1 MKVRLLPP
9 ALPTNTQTKEHQMVD
24 IDNTTLARLR
34 EDAESYRSVRRWIN
48 LACKITAGL
57 VVGIFLLT
65 LVSKA
70 VGPQLNLYR
79 ANTEKQAVIA
89 EQKAQSEAAEFA
101 ARSAVTQAEAK
112 AQAMIIEAKAL
123 AESQDIIAKTL
134 TPEYIRYLY
143 IKAIENNPNQVI
155 YVPTEA
161 GMPILESGRA
171 VTTTT
176 TP

>member
-1 MKVRLLPP
+1 
-9 ALPTNTQTKEHQMVD
+9 MVE
-24 IDNTTLARLR
+24 IDKAVLR
-34 EDAESYRSVRRWIN
+34 ELELDAEAYRSTQRWIK
-48 LACKITAGL
+48 LGVKLVIGV
-57 VVGIFLLT
+57 VVGIFLLI

-112 AQAMIIEAKAL
+112 AEAMIIEARAL
-123 AESQDIIAKTL
+123 AESQEIIAATL

-176 TP
+176 P

>member
-1 MKVRLLPP
+1 MTEINDR
-9 ALPTNTQTKEHQMVD
+9 E
-24 IDNTTLARLR
+24 LAVLKA
-34 EDAESYRSVRRWIN
+34 DAESYQSIRKWIN
-48 LACKITAGL
+48 LSVKITVGA
-57 VVGIFLLT
+57 VIGIFLLIT
-65 LVSKA
+65 LNNIIS
-70 VGPQLNLYR
+70 PRLNLYK

-112 AQAMIIEAKAL
+112 AEAMIIEAKAL
-123 AESQDIIAKTL
+123 AESQAIIAETL

-143 IKAIENNPNQVI
+143 VKAIENNPNQVI

-171 VTTTT
+171 VTDTT